1 MRLRSLVQET
11 CGATCS
17 PECFSRSARLCF
29 PFFRSFF
36 HGRCLLAL
44 PTNHP
49 FHRPSSPHPKT
60 PPTKLTMART
70 KQTARKSTG
79 GKAPRK
85 QLATKAARKSAPAT
99 GASSARDFRSCA
111 GARLLPPSALLPPFS
126 QRARSLRGLRV
137 GVAEHASGEGA
148 RRTERGKRPREA
160 REGSARASDPARD
173 SREQE
178 AKAAAAKS
186 FSSSSSSLLT
196 LSFLLF
202 SFLSRNAHSR
212 RCQEAPQVPPG
223 NGRAPRDPQV
233 PEVDRPPDP
242 QAALPAP
249 GPRDR
254 PGLQDRPA
262 LPVVGR
268 PGPPGGRRGLPR
280 RALRGH
286 QLGRHPRQARHHH
299 AQGHPAGPPHPWR
312 ARVD

>member
-1 MRLRSLVQET
+1 MFFPLCSACASRFFVPFST
-11 CGATCS
+11 AAACS
-17 PECFSRSARLCF
+17 PSPQIILSTAPL
-29 PFFRSFF
+29 
-36 HGRCLLAL
+36 L
-44 PTNHP
+44 PTPKPHQPNLQWLVP
-49 FHRPSSPHPKT
+49 SRRLASPRAARPRASSSPPRLPASRR
-60 PPTKLTMART
+60 PPPVRL
-70 KQTARKSTG
+70 
-79 GKAPRK
+79 
-85 QLATKAARKSAPAT
+85 
-99 GASSARDFRSCA
+99 SARDFRSCA

-173 SREQE
+173 SREQK
-178 AKAAAAKS
+178 AKAASAKS

-262 LPVVGR
+262 LPVIGR
-268 PGPPGGRRGLPR
+268 PGAPGGRRGLPR